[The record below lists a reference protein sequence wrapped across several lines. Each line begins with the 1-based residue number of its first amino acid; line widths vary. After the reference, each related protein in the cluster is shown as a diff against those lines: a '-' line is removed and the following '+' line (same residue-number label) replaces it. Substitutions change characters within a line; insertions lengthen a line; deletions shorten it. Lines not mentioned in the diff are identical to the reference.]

1 MHGGGVGRG
10 GLGEEDPTALL
21 HPLGPSLRP
30 SAPGGSKAVP
40 EGSAGEK
47 GDAGEQ
53 RWGRG
58 GFAASYE
65 GGRGTRIPLHRLL
78 NDAAAVP
85 PLPPSPPKEPK
96 QSTGRSYTRGRGVGG
111 FRGAIRSEQ
120 RPSVRSFHPR
130 AENINKYNPPLS
142 SVLPSNQRSAHLR
155 RALLGASSPAAS
167 PTACR

>member
-1 MHGGGVGRG
+1 M
-10 GLGEEDPTALL
+10 GEEDPTALL

-130 AENINKYNPPLS
+130 AENINKYNPPPPPLS